1 MRAENAIYKTSCMPD
16 NVKIAKAKA
25 VIKALKKIQAIR
37 AEFAIPAEDMFRIAY
52 NNDPDGNA
60 GVLID
65 IFSKDNGL
73 DFEGAI
79 GDLEYFIEDLQNSE
93 DLQ

>member
-1 MRAENAIYKTSCMPD
+1 MQNVNTRYQTSAMPD

-37 AEFAIPAEDMFRIAY
+37 GEFKIPAKDMFDIVY
-52 NNDPDGNA
+52 HNDSGGNA

-73 DFEGAI
+73 NFDEVI
-79 GDLEYFIEDLQNSE
+79 GDLEYFIESLKI
-93 DLQ
+93 